1 MAKTVQMMHEELDY
15 LYNLLDYLDDNIP
28 CLGEL
33 IDQFNE
39 QIEEG
44 ENNGHV

>member
-1 MAKTVQMMHEELDY
+1 MAKTMQMMQEDLDY

-28 CLGEL
+28 CLDVL
-33 IDQFNE
+33 IEQFNE

-44 ENNGHV
+44 ENE

>member
-1 MAKTVQMMHEELDY
+1 MAKTMQMLQEELDY
-15 LYNLLDYLDDNIP
+15 LYNLLDYLHDNVP
-28 CLGEL
+28 CLDSL

-44 ENNGHV
+44 EK

>member
-1 MAKTVQMMHEELDY
+1 MAKTMQMMQEELEY

-39 QIEEG
+39 RIEEG
-44 ENNGHV
+44 EK

>member
-1 MAKTVQMMHEELDY
+1 MAKTMSMMQEELDY
-15 LYNLLDYLDDNIP
+15 LHSLLDYLDDNVP
-28 CLGEL
+28 CFDVL

-44 ENNGHV
+44 EK